1 MELVKKIRQAEE
13 QAREIIEKAKAAAA
27 EQAGEGGKNRRQ
39 LLAEAEQQRKKA
51 IEDAVDAARSQG
63 LAEAEK
69 LKTEAGKKQ
78 QQLREKAA
86 GKMAPA
92 AKKVMEYLK
101 G

>member
-13 QAREIIEKAKAAAA
+13 QARDIIEKAKADAA
-27 EQAGEGGKNRRQ
+27 EQADEWRKNRRR

-51 IEDAVDAARSQG
+51 IENAIAAARSQG

-69 LKTEAGKKQ
+69 LKTEAGGKQ

-86 GKMAPA
+86 GKMAQA

-101 G
+101 V

>member
-13 QAREIIEKAKAAAA
+13 QAQGIIERTKAAAA
-27 EQAGEGGKNRRQ
+27 EKAEEGRKNRRR
-39 LLAEAEQQRKKA
+39 LLTEAEQQRKKA
-51 IEDAVDAARSQG
+51 IEDAVAKARSQG

-69 LKTEAGKKQ
+69 LKAQAGTKQ

-86 GKMAPA
+86 GKMTPA
-92 AKKVMEYLK
+92 VKKVMEYLK